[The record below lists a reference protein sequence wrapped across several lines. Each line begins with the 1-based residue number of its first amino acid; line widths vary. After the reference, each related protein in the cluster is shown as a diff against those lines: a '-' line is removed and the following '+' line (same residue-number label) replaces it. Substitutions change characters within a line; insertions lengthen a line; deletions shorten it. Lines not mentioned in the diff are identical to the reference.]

1 MWIRLI
7 PIVFFSLTALS
18 LLTFQS
24 IEIVHAFFDVI
35 SNHSNK
41 MDI

>member
-7 PIVFFSLTALS
+7 PIIFFSITALS

-24 IEIVHAFFDVI
+24 LEIVHAFFDYFTNQ
-35 SNHSNK
+35 SS
-41 MDI
+41 